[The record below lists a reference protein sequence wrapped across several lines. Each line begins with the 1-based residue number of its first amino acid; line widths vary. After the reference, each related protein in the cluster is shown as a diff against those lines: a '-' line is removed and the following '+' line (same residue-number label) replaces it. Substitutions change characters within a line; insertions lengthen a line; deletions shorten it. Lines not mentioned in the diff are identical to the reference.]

1 MRRVAPSFVVRYL
14 YRVMIQT
21 QDKTGR
27 AASVPETAFNGSGTR
42 SPRALSNLSENVV
55 SALQALRQNW
65 VRSLLTI
72 SGIVVGVIAI
82 VTLVAILTGVKA
94 EISRQVEGLGAN
106 LVLIVPSRLDENGQ
120 MNPAAMVGIST
131 LSDADVQTLQ
141 HVPGVTRVAPVYIVS
156 GAIESMSDHKEADAF
171 VVATNRY
178 GVEMNPTRLAEGRYY
193 DDTEG
198 HVCILGYKPRQA
210 LFGSG
215 PALGK
220 TVRIQN
226 LDWKVIGVL
235 GKPKGDG
242 TLGSSL
248 LALNTLVYLPAAT
261 VRLEIPGGQINRI
274 ALQTDYKHPADKLD
288 STLNRALLQSH
299 HGRQDF
305 GVITQEK
312 GLALVIKLLNLAQ
325 SLLILIATISLFVAG
340 IGIMNIML
348 VTVTERTREIGVRK
362 TVGARRAD
370 IFLQFLTE
378 AVVLSLLGGAV
389 GLAASWTLCKLIAHF
404 SELTPVITLPIVV
417 MAFGVCMCVGVVFGV
432 TPAVRASRL
441 DPIVAL
447 RHE

>member
-1 MRRVAPSFVVRYL
+1 MV
-14 YRVMIQT
+14 
-21 QDKTGR
+21 
-27 AASVPETAFNGSGTR
+27 R
-42 SPRALSNLSENVV
+42 SPRALSNLGENIGTAV
-55 SALQALRQNW
+55 QALRQNW
-65 VRSLLTI
+65 LRSLLTI

-131 LSDADVQTLQ
+131 LSEKDVAALQ
-141 HVPGVTRVAPVYIVS
+141 QVPGVTRVAPVYIVS
-156 GAIESMSDHKEADAF
+156 GAIEKESVRDPKETDAF
-171 VVATNRY
+171 VVATNRF

-193 DDTEG
+193 DDNEG
-198 HVCILGYKPRQA
+198 HVCILGYKPRKA
-210 LFGSG
+210 LFGAG

-226 LDWKVIGVL
+226 LTWKVIGVL

-248 LALNTLVYLPAAT
+248 LALDTLVYLPANT
-261 VRLEIPGGQINRI
+261 VKREIPGGQINRI
-274 ALQTDYKHPADKLD
+274 ALQTDYKHPADRLD
-288 STLNRALLQSH
+288 STLNRALLRSH

-305 GVITQEK
+305 GVITQQK

-348 VTVTERTREIGVRK
+348 VTVTERTREIGLRK

-370 IFLQFLTE
+370 IFVQFLTE
-378 AVVLSLLGGAV
+378 AIVLSLLGGAF
-389 GLAASWTLCKLIAHF
+389 GLGASWAICKLIADF
-404 SELTPVITLPIVV
+404 SNLSPQITLPIVV
-417 MAFGVCMCVGVVFGV
+417 MAFAVCTVVGVVFGV